1 MDYQFTYQDTFKVLD
16 DWAKKELSLLSIE
29 VTNDKDIPYFIQYQ
43 NYISKKIEVKPRKV
57 SHSKK
62 LIIPESHKNGF
73 DKLIRSIKHGADINP
88 YLSKQSNNASN
99 SDGLLDSFGVKHLHL
114 GSDIQ
119 NGFIERTGP
128 IALVFIDDSEVFFIK
143 IVNHGRG
150 NGLIWYDPEIL
161 EIIHEERPNFII
173 KSKVTMMKIS
183 NPLKTAQDIRGFR
196 RVQLNGTI
204 ELKDGTQY
212 STSNGF
218 GQSAA
223 NFQISHTSKMID
235 LIKAIMREIRL
246 QQIACES
253 NYVMKISNIK
263 PIILEYN
270 KNYIHVEM
278 QITFINN
285 IKASLYFKL
294 QATQKNQK
302 N

>member
-1 MDYQFTYQDTFKVLD
+1 
-16 DWAKKELSLLSIE
+16 
-29 VTNDKDIPYFIQYQ
+29 
-43 NYISKKIEVKPRKV
+43 
-57 SHSKK
+57 
-62 LIIPESHKNGF
+62 
-73 DKLIRSIKHGADINP
+73 
-88 YLSKQSNNASN
+88 
-99 SDGLLDSFGVKHLHL
+99 
-114 GSDIQ
+114 
-119 NGFIERTGP
+119 
-128 IALVFIDDSEVFFIK
+128 
-143 IVNHGRG
+143 
-150 NGLIWYDPEIL
+150 
-161 EIIHEERPNFII
+161 
-173 KSKVTMMKIS
+173 MMKIS
-183 NPLKTAQDIRGFR
+183 NPLKTAQDIRSFR
-196 RVQLNGTI
+196 SVQLNGAI

-223 NFQISHTSKMID
+223 DFQFSHTSQMIV

-270 KNYIHVEM
+270 KNYIHVKM

-294 QATQKNQK
+294 QATRKNQK